1 MGILSLPT
9 VPRDL
14 VTQGLGVRL
23 LSFVI
28 NNRSGKVRVN
38 ISTGLVHWNCLS
50 NDHSV
55 IPFLVGGLKD
65 VTLYLGPYVV
75 KVLWKIMVL
84 LGFYL
89 QLYLVCLYSEL
100 GVSDCLCTPF
110 SIFSRR
116 ASVLRIYTLG
126 VDSRVKKRQRT

>member
-14 VTQGLGVRL
+14 VTQGLSVRL
-23 LSFVI
+23 LSIVI

-38 ISTGLVHWNCLS
+38 ISTGLVHWKWLF

-65 VTLYLGPYVV
+65 VTLYLGAYVV
-75 KVLWKIMVL
+75 KVLWKIMYL

-89 QLYLVCLYSEL
+89 LLYLVCLYSEFK
-100 GVSDCLCTPF
+100 CLRL
-110 SIFSRR
+110 SLHAIFNFLSG
-116 ASVLRIYTLG
+116 LCIYTLG
-126 VDSRVKKRQRT
+126 VDNRVKKRQCR